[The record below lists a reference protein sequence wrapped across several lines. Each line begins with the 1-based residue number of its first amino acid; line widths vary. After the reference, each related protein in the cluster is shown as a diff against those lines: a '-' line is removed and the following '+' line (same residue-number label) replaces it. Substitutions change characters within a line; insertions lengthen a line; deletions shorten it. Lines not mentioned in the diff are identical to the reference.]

1 MIKTIFFDLDGT
13 LLNMDLDLFIHLYIS
28 EIAKFLANKK
38 IEHAEAI
45 SKAIL
50 NSSLKMVTNDGKVT
64 NEELFWNEFEKAT
77 NIKRN
82 NIEPIMVEFYEKYF
96 IGVSPSISEN
106 INMVEAIN
114 ILYKKGY
121 KLYLT
126 TNPLFPLVATL
137 SRMSWANVDHNK
149 FEYITCFTDCHY
161 SKPNPLF
168 FEEIITK
175 FDINRDEVLVV
186 GNDAK
191 EDLCC
196 KKVGLLNTYLIT
208 DNLLHPE
215 GKEEAKYI
223 SSSKEFLEFVSNLPE
238 IN

>member
-1 MIKTIFFDLDGT
+1 
-13 LLNMDLDLFIHLYIS
+13 
-28 EIAKFLANKK
+28 
-38 IEHAEAI
+38 
-45 SKAIL
+45 
-50 NSSLKMVTNDGKVT
+50 
-64 NEELFWNEFEKAT
+64 
-77 NIKRN
+77 
-82 NIEPIMVEFYEKYF
+82 
-96 IGVSPSISEN
+96 
-106 INMVEAIN
+106 
-114 ILYKKGY
+114 
-121 KLYLT
+121 
-126 TNPLFPLVATL
+126 
-137 SRMSWANVDHNK
+137 MSWANVDHNK

-186 GNDAK
+186 GNDAI

-215 GKEEAKYI
+215 EKEEAKYI